1 MRYRFDKAAFFRFRV
16 KYGYVPSPSFIP
28 GFARSTPTPGAGAQ
42 RQHRRLLAKLKA
54 QPDMIVSPASR
65 QVNRAHAR
73 RGAKI
78 LRSRARA

>member
-16 KYGYVPSPSFIP
+16 KYGYAPPLAFNLDFV
-28 GFARSTPTPGAGAQ
+28 RSAPVPGAGAQ
-42 RQHRRLLAKLKA
+42 RQHKRLLAKLKA

-65 QVNRAHAR
+65 QLIRAQAR
-73 RGAKI
+73 FAAKI